1 MGGTLLFLVVGTIVG
16 IRLCLLAKRT
26 RQVPELAIGSAL
38 LFGGSIALLLAVAGF
53 ALQQQGSDHA
63 APLLG
68 SAMFSLGLGSTSL
81 AIFNWHVFH
90 RSEPWVR
97 NAVVGVAAAL
107 LVLFVAEGLTGHFRI
122 RMHSMSPFFASTQ
135 AIRCSLLLWSVY
147 EALRYWRMM
156 RRRVALG
163 LADRLVTNRM
173 ALWGVGMLGALVGNL
188 FTIYSFARGATVIQV
203 GSAAN
208 LVPAAAGMT
217 AALCLFFGFMPPAFY
232 RRWLEGH
239 TTAA

>member
-147 EALRYWRMM
+147 EALRYWRM
-156 RRRVALG
+156 
-163 LADRLVTNRM
+163 RM